1 MMHVAPRRPV
11 LRLLLIS
18 LAAWS
23 VEAHALGLGAITLQ
37 SGLGRPLQASIP
49 VLGLTPDDAGANC
62 LKSRVLALDGSVLAR
77 PTAELSGA
85 GASAMLNVRTTASM
99 NEPVMTVVI
108 EIGCANSV
116 KREYQLLLDPV
127 PAAQQTAAA
136 LPAERVVR
144 AARGASTPLPAVA
157 PLPADAVPPVA
168 APASIVKK
176 RPVPAKPKT
185 TAPAKSVLTL
195 SAGDAEIEQVRA
207 SLALRYATTLS
218 EPHQETDPAKL
229 SALREDQARV
239 AALLRGENPL
249 ASAQADARDAQ
260 GKLQL
265 VQQLASSTRSQLEQ
279 EKATLLAAQ
288 EDMVPRSWVIALGAS
303 LMACVAAIGW
313 LMRRRADDRRRQ
325 EQAFF
330 DMTSERDEVLDAPL
344 PTQQAKVV
352 AEPEREI
359 AVANVPD
366 ATPEFQA
373 PPELPDLPDLPFAA
387 PVPPAPGHEWATE
400 PIDLPVAVTPPE
412 PLAIPDS
419 WLLIENIVEAPHEAS
434 AADAAL
440 AFHAASFAENAQR
453 HAAEVASLLLEAED
467 WMAEHNPV
475 RAADVLQPYMKR
487 SEMHSPA
494 PGLYLLSLYRT
505 ADDQPRMQ
513 AVRAQL
519 QLAFPDEAA
528 QWDNPAQLRRRI
540 ADFPLVHA
548 MVDTLSATEDLL
560 PYLNSLLL
568 APEQFDFPTYR
579 EIVRAIRLAT
589 EQQQQE
595 RDAQSMSLDFH

>member
-1 MMHVAPRRPV
+1 MMHVAPRRPAF
-11 LRLLLIS
+11 RLLLIS

-136 LPAERVVR
+136 LPAERAAR
-144 AARGASTPLPAVA
+144 AARSTTPPLPAAA
-157 PLPADAVPPVA
+157 PTLADGVPPVA

-176 RPVPAKPKT
+176 RPVPAQPKA
-185 TAPAKSVLTL
+185 TAPARSVLTL

-207 SLALRYATTLS
+207 TLALRYATTLS
-218 EPHQETDPAKL
+218 EPRQETDPAKL

-249 ASAQADARDAQ
+249 ASAQAEARDAQ
-260 GKLQL
+260 GKLKST
-265 VQQLASSTRSQLEQ
+265 QQSASSTRLQLEK
-279 EKATLLAAQ
+279 EKAALLAAQ
-288 EDMVPRSWVIALGAS
+288 EDMVPRSWVIALGVS
-303 LMACVAAIGW
+303 LMACVAGLGW
-313 LMRRRADDRRRQ
+313 LMRRRAVDRHRE

-330 DMTSERDEVLDAPL
+330 AMASERDDGLDAAL
-344 PTQQAKVV
+344 PAPQAQVV
-352 AEPEREI
+352 AAPESKV
-359 AVANVPD
+359 AVASAPD
-366 ATPEFQA
+366 ATPEFHA
-373 PPELPDLPDLPFAA
+373 PPDLPGLPFVA
-387 PVPPAPGHEWATE
+387 PVPPASGHEWATE

-412 PLAIPDS
+412 PLGIPES
-419 WLLIENIVEAPHEAS
+419 WLLIENSVEAPHDTPPAS
-434 AADAAL
+434 AAP
-440 AFHAASFAENAQR
+440 AFDAASFADSAQK

-475 RAADVLQPYMKR
+475 RAADVLQPYLKR
-487 SEMHSPA
+487 SEMRSPA

-505 ADDQPRMQ
+505 ADEQVRLQ

-519 QLAFPDEAA
+519 QQAFPDEAA
-528 QWDNPAQLRRRI
+528 QWDNPPQLRRRI

-548 MVDTLSATEDLL
+548 MVDSLSETRNLL

-579 EIVRAIRLAT
+579 EIVRAIRLAS
-589 EQQQQE
+589 EQQEQE

>member
-11 LRLLLIS
+11 TRLLLIS

-23 VEAHALGLGAITLQ
+23 VEAHALGLGAIALQ

-77 PTAELSGA
+77 PTAELSGS

-116 KREYQLLLDPV
+116 KREYQLLLDPL
-127 PAAQQTAAA
+127 PAGQQTVAT
-136 LPAERVVR
+136 LPAERIVR
-144 AARGASTPLPAVA
+144 SARGTSTALPVMAPAPAAPVA
-157 PLPADAVPPVA
+157 QAA
-168 APASIVKK
+168 APASVVRK
-176 RPVPAKPKT
+176 RPVPAKPNAAAST
-185 TAPAKSVLTL
+185 KSVLTL

-218 EPHQETDPAKL
+218 EPHQETDPARL
-229 SALREDQARV
+229 STLRADQARV

-249 ASAQADARDAQ
+249 AAAQAEARDAQ
-260 GKLQL
+260 GKLQSA
-265 VQQLASSTRSQLEQ
+265 QQLASSTRLQLEK
-279 EKATLLAAQ
+279 EKAALLAAQ

-303 LMACVAAIGW
+303 LLACVAAIGW
-313 LMRRRADDRRRQ
+313 LVRRRADDRRRQ

-330 DMTSERDEVLDAPL
+330 DMAVEHDDTPDTPL
-344 PTQQAKVV
+344 PTQQAK
-352 AEPEREI
+352 AAILEPEHQGD
-359 AVANVPD
+359 VASVPQE
-366 ATPEFQA
+366 APVFQA
-373 PPELPDLPDLPFAA
+373 PPELPELQFAA
-387 PVPPAPGHEWATE
+387 PSPPAHEWAKE

-412 PLAIPDS
+412 PLAIPES
-419 WLLIENIVEAPHEAS
+419 WLLIENNVEAQVETSP
-434 AADAAL
+434 ADAAL
-440 AFHAASFAENAQR
+440 AFHAASFDESAQR
-453 HAAEVASLLLEAED
+453 HATEVASLLLEAED

-487 SEMHSPA
+487 SEMRSPA

-505 ADDQPRMQ
+505 ADDEIRLQT
-513 AVRAQL
+513 VLAQL
-519 QLAFPDEAA
+519 QQAFPAEAG
-528 QWDNPAQLRRRI
+528 QWSNPTQPRRRI

-548 MVDTLSATEDLL
+548 MVDTLSETEDLL

-568 APEQFDFPTYR
+568 APDQFDFPTYR

>member
-11 LRLLLIS
+11 FRLLLIS

-85 GASAMLNVRTTASM
+85 GAGAMLNVRTTASM

-157 PLPADAVPPVA
+157 PAPADAVPPEA
-168 APASIVKK
+168 APVSVVKK
-176 RPVPAKPKT
+176 RPVPAKPRT

-195 SAGDAEIEQVRA
+195 DAGDAEIEQVRA

-218 EPHQETDPAKL
+218 EPRQETDPAKL

-249 ASAQADARDAQ
+249 ANAQAEARDAQ
-260 GKLQL
+260 GKLQSA
-265 VQQLASSTRSQLEQ
+265 QQLASSTRLQLEN

-288 EDMVPRSWVIALGAS
+288 EDMVPRSWVMTLGAS
-303 LMACVAAIGW
+303 LMACIAALGW
-313 LMRRRADDRRRQ
+313 LMRRRAIDQRRQ

-330 DMTSERDEVLDAPL
+330 DMAAERDDAPDAPV
-344 PTQQAKVV
+344 PTQQAHAVV
-352 AEPEREI
+352 AEPERQI
-359 AVANVPD
+359 AVFSMPD
-366 ATPEFQA
+366 AAPEFQA
-373 PPELPDLPDLPFAA
+373 PPKLTDLPFAA
-387 PVPPAPGHEWATE
+387 PVPPAPVHEWATE

-412 PLAIPDS
+412 ALAIPDS
-419 WLLIENIVEAPHEAS
+419 WLLVENSVEAPHEAS
-434 AADAAL
+434 PADAAL

-505 ADDQPRMQ
+505 ADDLVRLQ
-513 AVRAQL
+513 AVRTQL
-519 QLAFPDEAA
+519 QQAFPAEAA
-528 QWDNPAQLRRRI
+528 QWDNPAQLRQRI

-548 MVDTLSATEDLL
+548 MVDTLSETEDLL

-589 EQQQQE
+589 EHQQQE
-595 RDAQSMSLDFH
+595 RDTQSMSLDFH